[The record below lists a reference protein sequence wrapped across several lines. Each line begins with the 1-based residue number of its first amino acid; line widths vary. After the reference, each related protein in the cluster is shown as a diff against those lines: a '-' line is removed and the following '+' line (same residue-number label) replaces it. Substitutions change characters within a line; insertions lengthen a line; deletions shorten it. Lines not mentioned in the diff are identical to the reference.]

1 MECNAKRIIFVPR
14 IKQIMHRTLLP
25 ILFLLFSVSVWAQEL
40 TLQGRVV
47 DAETGEHLP
56 YVNIYSA
63 KGERTLSNNKGDFKL
78 TTEEN
83 CLVTFSCI
91 GYEKKTIKATG
102 EPRIVRLKPL
112 TVVMKEV
119 NVGPVNYDEI
129 LKRTIENLKQDFRNQ
144 DQMARKYFFRTLME
158 KTEGTYIAEAF
169 MNAYSVVNIRSANII
184 SGLQNS
190 DTQGNGK
197 TLNVNA
203 SNIHRL
209 IEVGPMTVNSRFWS
223 SAQKPLQHYSYTREH
238 YDRKFQ
244 HLFGENG
251 ESYYRID
258 FSLKEKLQ
266 SEFTTKPYIVGTA
279 YVDTETCRLLRFDGS
294 CINYFMRNELIQY
307 PTSIDFHLEYD
318 YSQGYAS
325 VSNLAISGGNALML
339 YHALLFALEEDK
351 LQTEQIIG
359 SGSNIVTALKDA
371 GFDAKLWDEY
381 DIVKRTKEEERVAFG
396 DSVLT
401 STRSQ

>member
-1 MECNAKRIIFVPR
+1 
-14 IKQIMHRTLLP
+14 
-25 ILFLLFSVSVWAQEL
+25 
-40 TLQGRVV
+40 
-47 DAETGEHLP
+47 
-56 YVNIYSA
+56 
-63 KGERTLSNNKGDFKL
+63 
-78 TTEEN
+78 
-83 CLVTFSCI
+83 
-91 GYEKKTIKATG
+91 
-102 EPRIVRLKPL
+102 
-112 TVVMKEV
+112 
-119 NVGPVNYDEI
+119 
-129 LKRTIENLKQDFRNQ
+129 
-144 DQMARKYFFRTLME
+144 
-158 KTEGTYIAEAF
+158 

-190 DTQGNGK
+190 DMEGNKG

-209 IEVGPMTVNSRFWS
+209 IEVGPMTINSRFWS
-223 SAQKPLQHYSYTREH
+223 SAQKPLQHYSYTCEH
-238 YDRKFQ
+238 YDTEFQ
-244 HLFGENG
+244 HLFGEDG
-251 ESYYRID
+251 ESFFRIN
-258 FSLKEKLQ
+258 FSLKEKWQ

-294 CINYFMRNELIQY
+294 CINYFMRNEWLQY

-339 YHALLFALEEDK
+339 YHALLFALDEDK
-351 LQTEQIIG
+351 LQPDKSAS

-401 STRSQ
+401 STRCR